1 MCLYLDSGTDDYYVL
16 EADLSSTGGYVNL
29 INISV
34 PISMI
39 RFLGLT
45 SNFFTDQLGHFFAF
59 CLVMFA
65 NFPLVL
71 IPFPNQ
77 LSFTDQLQPEVIQRR
92 SSITAPMSPRSST
105 TTTIITIIYST
116 IVTTTNSPSR
126 SSPSST
132 TSTSIKTIT
141 ISITTNRASLPQF
154 CFIWL
159 MFWDRIY
166 LLL

>member
-1 MCLYLDSGTDDYYVL
+1 MCLYPDSGTDDYYVL

-34 PISMI
+34 PISKI
-39 RFLGLT
+39 RFLGLISNCLQTNWVILLLFVSHVCQFSSCAYIT
-45 SNFFTDQLGHFFAF
+45 SKSTF
-59 CLVMFA
+59 
-65 NFPLVL
+65 
-71 IPFPNQ
+71 
-77 LSFTDQLQPEVIQRR
+77 FTDQLQPEVIQRR

-132 TSTSIKTIT
+132 KPQ
-141 ISITTNRASLPQF
+141 LP
-154 CFIWL
+154 
-159 MFWDRIY
+159 
-166 LLL
+166 

>member
-1 MCLYLDSGTDDYYVL
+1 MSLYIDSGTDDYYVL

-39 RFLGLT
+39 RFLGHLYILLYII
-45 SNFFTDQLGHFFAF
+45 S
-59 CLVMFA
+59 
-65 NFPLVL
+65 
-71 IPFPNQ
+71 FPNQ
-77 LSFTDQLQPEVIQRR
+77 LFFTDQLQPEVIQRR

-126 SSPSST
+126 SYYFVCIFPKIIQFRDPVHLLREEIEALNKVEK
-132 TSTSIKTIT
+132 SIF
-141 ISITTNRASLPQF
+141 R
-154 CFIWL
+154 
-159 MFWDRIY
+159 
-166 LLL
+166 